1 MTPHRHFDAEIYIG
15 SLTLVSFV
23 FYTVSMGTEGL
34 LVGGGILFLALWLL
48 LFAEIVQEGTR

>member
-34 LVGGGILFLALWLL
+34 LVWGGILFLALWLL
-48 LFAEIVQEGTR
+48 LFAEIISEETR